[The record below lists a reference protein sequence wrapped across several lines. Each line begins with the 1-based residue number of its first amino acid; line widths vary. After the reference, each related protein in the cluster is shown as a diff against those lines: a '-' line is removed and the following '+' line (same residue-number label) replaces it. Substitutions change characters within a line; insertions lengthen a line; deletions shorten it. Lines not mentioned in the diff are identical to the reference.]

1 MSVGSMKWCYIVV
14 PLLVA
19 CSLDNSTEDG
29 NKAAAKATAS
39 TTDGTQPVAQA
50 VDKTPS
56 LKKVLD
62 GGFFYPQWMDSSS
75 RYLWLHREKHR
86 GLYRYDRSTDEID
99 TVLPSSYVV
108 KRVVSLDGGKEWIAV
123 MHMFLKRRRHSAL
136 LYAKNTDKPRTVV
149 QTAGPLKI
157 VYQRGPWVYFLALE
171 GISAYHIGR
180 DEVVKNPPGRFAYED
195 FDLQMRLYSNGR
207 DSVLNPFG
215 EGNYIWV
222 QTHPDSAL
230 TLMHKVGHGTFIA
243 TLEGDIVDSLGH
255 VLAPQ
260 WALGGLAVLGMDA
273 YDDGHRFT
281 KSDVL
286 LYHLRSRKL
295 DNLTAQLHQIALY
308 PSMSNDGKMLA
319 FSTPDGEVYV
329 VDLSAQFHT
338 SEQKNK

>member
-1 MSVGSMKWCYIVV
+1 MKWCYIVM

-19 CSLDNSTEDG
+19 CALDNSSEDG
-29 NKAAAKATAS
+29 NKTVEKAT
-39 TTDGTQPVAQA
+39 TPPTHGTQTVANAIRQI
-50 VDKTPS
+50 PS
-56 LKKVLD
+56 VNKVLD
-62 GGFFYPQWMDSSS
+62 GGFFYPQWIDSSS

-86 GLYRYDRSTDEID
+86 GLYRYDRTTDKID
-99 TVLPSSYVV
+99 SVLPSSYVV
-108 KRVVSLDGGKEWIAV
+108 KRVVPLDGGKHWVAV

-136 LYAKNTDKPRTVV
+136 LYAKNDDQPRTVV

-157 VYQRGPWVYFLALE
+157 VYQHGPWVYFLALE

-195 FDLQMRLYSNGR
+195 FDLKMRLYSNGR

-230 TLMHKVGHGTFIA
+230 TLLHKVGRGTFIS

-260 WALGGLAVLGMDA
+260 WTLQGRAVLGMDA

-295 DNLTAQLHQIALY
+295 DNLTAQLHLIALY
-308 PSMSNDGKMLA
+308 PNMSNDGKMLA

-338 SEQKNK
+338 PEQKNK